1 MLTSLEGFK
10 TFVLELKVG
19 HEAALKG
26 FKETREVYEG
36 SIKALLRLY

>member
-10 TFVLELKVG
+10 TFVLELKVD

-26 FKETREVYEG
+26 FKETREVCP
-36 SIKALLRLY
+36 LLRTF